1 MPQAE
6 TKTHVSL
13 CMHHNMRFQFCSSND
28 SARTSQSKCTFHTN
42 NTRTWTLSLHER
54 SQRLRSKYYCIAT
67 SWSTLA
73 SKEAEFKGKEKN
85 GLHMASTYNECR
97 LRSTWWRGW
106 QEDESITFIPLILEL
121 TVRSIS
127 SACQVFISFIAI
139 CKRCMLSFWF
149 KSMTRACT
157 VRSQGL

>member
-42 NTRTWTLSLHER
+42 NT
-54 SQRLRSKYYCIAT
+54 KYYCIAT